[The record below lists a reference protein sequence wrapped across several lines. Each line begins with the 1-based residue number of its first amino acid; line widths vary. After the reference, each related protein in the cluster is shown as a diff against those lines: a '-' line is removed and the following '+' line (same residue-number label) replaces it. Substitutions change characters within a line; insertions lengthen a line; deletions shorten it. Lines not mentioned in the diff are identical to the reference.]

1 MTSDISI
8 STLEIPDE
16 QGRTVGFI
24 YELGGPLHTK
34 ILLHASKRYT
44 KGVPFMSK
52 MVYTM
57 WHEICARVYFWGLA
71 IFCVL
76 RELIIFAKRTDL
88 FL

>member
-8 STLEIPDE
+8 STLEIQ
-16 QGRTVGFI
+16 QGRTAGFI
-24 YELGGPLHTK
+24 YELSGPLHSK
-34 ILLHASKRYT
+34 ILLHANKRYT

-57 WHEICARVYFWGLA
+57 WHGICGRVYFCGLA

-76 RELIIFAKRTDL
+76 RELIFAKRTDW
-88 FL
+88 FF